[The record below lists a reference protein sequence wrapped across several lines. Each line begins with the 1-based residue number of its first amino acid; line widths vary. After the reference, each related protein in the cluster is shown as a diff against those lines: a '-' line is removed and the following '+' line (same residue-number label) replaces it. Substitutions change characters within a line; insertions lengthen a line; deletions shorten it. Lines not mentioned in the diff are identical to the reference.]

1 MERIIAFLDNVGA
14 IIISI
19 TALIVAFK
27 KAKNELIPP
36 KVKKQSNINMEITD
50 LLEQMKE
57 VFKADRV
64 QIYDFHNGGHYA
76 NGRSALKCSCTF
88 EVVRT
93 SVKGFFKELQGIHL
107 QMIPHFIHELLSK
120 EEMIVNDIEEIKNMM
135 PATYEF
141 KKNQSVGA
149 FYDIILK
156 NKQGEPIGFIGVQYL
171 ETNSIYI
178 EKSELLKFKYLIEQN
193 LEKMR

>member
-1 MERIIAFLDNVGA
+1 MENIIAFLDNAGA
-14 IIISI
+14 IVISI

-27 KAKNELIPP
+27 KAKTELIPP
-36 KVKKQSNINMEITD
+36 KVKKQSNINMDITE

-93 SVKGFFKELQGIHL
+93 SVQGFFKELQGIHL
-107 QMIPHFIHELLSK
+107 QMIPHFIHELLNR
-120 EEMIVNDIEEIKNMM
+120 EEMIVNDIEEIKDRM

-141 KKNQSVGA
+141 KRNQNVGA
-149 FYDIILK
+149 FYDIVLK
-156 NKQGEPIGFIGVQYL
+156 NKQGEPIGFIGIQYL
-171 ETNSIYI
+171 DANSIYV